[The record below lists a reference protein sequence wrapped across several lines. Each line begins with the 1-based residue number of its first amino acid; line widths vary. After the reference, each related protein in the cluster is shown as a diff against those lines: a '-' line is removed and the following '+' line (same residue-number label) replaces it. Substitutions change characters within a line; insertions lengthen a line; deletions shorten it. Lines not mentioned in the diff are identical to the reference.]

1 MCLEHDPFS
10 FFNFAVEAV
19 CLAARSIVNDTPREE
34 SDNALIKGNPT
45 AYGNIKKKEQK
56 DRAQPET
63 FTRFLPRFS

>member
-1 MCLEHDPFS
+1 M
-10 FFNFAVEAV
+10 EAV

-34 SDNALIKGNPT
+34 SDNALIKESPT

-63 FTRFLPRFS
+63 FYQIPAVSPECQNSRSSTYYFC